1 MMDEKTRALLGDR
14 EAQEAITA
22 RGELL
27 PCPHCGG
34 RPVIVIGTLRNA
46 GKYSVTCGMCFS
58 ATGWNTLEADATR
71 LIYAM
76 TSYVNIASIIRTL
89 IPDARDGQ
97 KMIVLSGAARRRNE
111 RGQNLRNLYVVQ
123 LELDLQQPG
132 QPYERMRYQTVL

>member
-58 ATGWNTLEADATR
+58 ATGWNTLEADAIKIWNHRAPLLTPTQM
-71 LIYAM
+71 AM
-76 TSYVNIASIIRTL
+76 LGIARE
-89 IPDARDGQ
+89 PRKFEEGV
-97 KMIVLSGAARRRNE
+97 K
-111 RGQNLRNLYVVQ
+111 
-123 LELDLQQPG
+123 
-132 QPYERMRYQTVL
+132 